1 LAKVGMTG
9 FPVGTVTFLFTD
21 VEGST
26 ELLRRLR
33 DEYGSVLGL
42 HRELVRAA
50 VERHRGVEVDTQG
63 DAFFFAFQRASD
75 GVRAAIEAQQ
85 ALTAE
90 EWPDGVNV
98 RVRMGLHTGEASM
111 EDGRYHGLSVH
122 RAARIA
128 GVAHGGQVLIS
139 GSTRALLA
147 DEEELGQVGFRD
159 VGLLTL
165 KDFDQP
171 IRVYRLTAPGL
182 VEVQRRPR
190 ARAKNRRWLV
200 AAALVI
206 VAIAA
211 AAGVLAASLGGGH
224 SAVAVPDN
232 SVAVVEPSTGKVVD
246 SVPVGQAPTSITL
259 DRSAAWVANG
269 GSGTVTRIDIRTRA
283 TSTIGGFQSTPYQL
297 AAGAA
302 QVWVTEST
310 AGLASI
316 STSTQT
322 ASAPVPL
329 LAPSGVA
336 YSVQGIASG
345 FGSLWVGGGLPTA
358 LVLLR
363 VDPAT
368 QRIVAKTRVGPLSRH
383 AIALGE
389 GGVWVSELLA
399 NTVSEFDPTNLR
411 LTRRIAIG
419 GPTAIALGGGSLWVC
434 GAADNAVWRLRA
446 TDGYSA
452 RTMIAVGGDPVA
464 IAYGEGFVWAALAD
478 GRLVRIDPAT
488 DAVRRTKV
496 ASTLNGVAVGSGSV
510 WADAG
515 PVSFL

>member
-1 LAKVGMTG
+1 MVDVTG
-9 FPVGTVTFLFTD
+9 FPAGTVTFLFTD

-26 ELLRRLR
+26 ELLRQLR
-33 DEYGSVLGL
+33 DDYGSVLGL
-42 HRELVRAA
+42 HRQLVRAA
-50 VERHRGVEVDTQG
+50 VERHRGFEVDTQG
-63 DAFFFAFQRASD
+63 DAFFFAFQRGSD

-85 ALTAE
+85 ALFGQ
-90 EWPDGVNV
+90 EWPEGVTV
-98 RVRMGLHTGEASM
+98 RVRMGLHTGEATL

-128 GVAHGGQVLIS
+128 AVAHGGQVLIS
-139 GSTRALLA
+139 DSTRALLA
-147 DEEELGQVGFRD
+147 DEEELGQIGFRD
-159 VGLLTL
+159 VGLLRL

-182 VEVQRRPR
+182 AEVQRRPR
-190 ARAKNRRWLV
+190 ARTRNLRWLLV
-200 AAALVI
+200 TAVVIAL
-206 VAIAA
+206 IAA
-211 AAGVLAASLGGGH
+211 AAGVLVASLGGGH
-224 SAVAVPDN
+224 STVVVPRN
-232 SVAVVEPSTGKVVD
+232 SVAVIQPSAGKVVD
-246 SVPVGQAPTSITL
+246 AVPVGQAPNSITL
-259 DRSAAWVANG
+259 DRSAAWVANS
-269 GSGTVTRIDIRTRA
+269 GSGTVTRIDVRTRA

-297 AAGAA
+297 AAGTARIWA
-302 QVWVTEST
+302 TEST

-316 STSTQT
+316 STATQT

-329 LAPSGVA
+329 LAPGGVA
-336 YSVQGIASG
+336 YSAQGIASG
-345 FGSLWVGGGLPTA
+345 FGSLWVGGGLPTG

-399 NTVSEFDPTNLR
+399 NTVTEFDPTTLR
-411 LTRRIAIG
+411 VTRRITIG
-419 GPTAIALGGGSLWVC
+419 GPTAITLGGGSLWVC
-434 GAADNAVWRLRA
+434 GAADNAVWRLRT

-510 WADAG
+510 WAQAG